1 MLLQETACG
10 YPPVLVFESSSSV
23 AKDHFKTGQLFQRR
37 LEISREANV
46 WLAKSRNLLFLHH
59 AGSNRPL
66 GPALAHEVSF
76 VLFLPSLTMNHAS
89 STPMLFWLVLAL
101 AIVAVI
107 GRGLWLYRASLTWPT
122 ADGAITR
129 LGIEWKRDAGIA
141 GRHYFCATFTYDFQD
156 ANGHRHCHSGTWYK
170 NFSTESEARDFAARE
185 LPVGKPVVVRFNPKN
200 PAFNDLELGSWSYT
214 NDRPTS
220 LNI

>member
-1 MLLQETACG
+1 MLL
-10 YPPVLVFESSSSV
+10 
-23 AKDHFKTGQLFQRR
+23 
-37 LEISREANV
+37 
-46 WLAKSRNLLFLHH
+46 
-59 AGSNRPL
+59 
-66 GPALAHEVSF
+66 
-76 VLFLPSLTMNHAS
+76 
-89 STPMLFWLVLAL
+89 WLVLAL

-129 LGIEWKRDAGIA
+129 LGIERKRDAGIA
-141 GRHYFCATFTYDFQD
+141 GGHYFCATFTYDFQD
-156 ANGHRHCHSGTWYK
+156 ANGHCHSGTWYK
-170 NFSTESEARDFAARE
+170 NFSTESEASDFAARE

-200 PAFNDLELGSWSYT
+200 PAFNDLQLDSWSYT